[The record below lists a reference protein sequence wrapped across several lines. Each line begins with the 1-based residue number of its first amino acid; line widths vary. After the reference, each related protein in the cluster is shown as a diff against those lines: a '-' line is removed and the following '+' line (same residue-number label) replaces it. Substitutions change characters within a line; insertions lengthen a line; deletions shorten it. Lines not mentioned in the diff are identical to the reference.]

1 MARSANQKLKLL
13 YLCQI
18 LTQQTDEEHPMTVQE
33 LISQLARYDIQAERK
48 SVYDDLDALSRFGVD
63 VQCRKGKHPGW
74 FVGARDFELP
84 ELKLLVDAVQASRF
98 ITESKSRSLIKKLE
112 SLVSVHDA
120 RQLQRQVLIA
130 GRVKT
135 MNESIYYNIDKL
147 HTAIGEGK
155 QIRFQYFQWTVEKK
169 EALRRTAGGTAS
181 AHGICGGTT
190 RTTTSLPMTP
200 RRTG

>member
-84 ELKLLVDAVQASRF
+84 ELKLLVDAVQSSRF
-98 ITESKSRSLIKKLE
+98 ITRRKSDALIRKLE
-112 SLVSVHDA
+112 HLASVYQA
-120 RQLQRQVLIA
+120 RQLQRQVFVS
-130 GRVKT
+130 GRVKV
-135 MNESIYYNIDKL
+135 MNESIYFNVDRL
-147 HTAIGEGK
+147 HTAIAARRA
-155 QIRFQYFQWTVEKK
+155 ITFQ
-169 EALRRTAGGTAS
+169 
-181 AHGICGGTT
+181 
-190 RTTTSLPMTP
+190 
-200 RRTG
+200 

>member
-84 ELKLLVDAVQASRF
+84 ELKLLVDAVQSSRRAD
-98 ITESKSRSLIKKLE
+98 SQ
-112 SLVSVHDA
+112 A
-120 RQLQRQVLIA
+120 GAPGQRVPGPPVTAA
-130 GRVKT
+130 GVCQRPGQGD
-135 MNESIYYNIDKL
+135 E
-147 HTAIGEGK
+147 
-155 QIRFQYFQWTVEKK
+155 
-169 EALRRTAGGTAS
+169 
-181 AHGICGGTT
+181 
-190 RTTTSLPMTP
+190 
-200 RRTG
+200 

>member
-84 ELKLLVDAVQASRF
+84 ELKLLVLAVHHPAEERRADSQAG
-98 ITESKSRSLIKKLE
+98 
-112 SLVSVHDA
+112 A
-120 RQLQRQVLIA
+120 PGQRLPGPPVTAA
-130 GRVKT
+130 GVCQRPGQSD
-135 MNESIYYNIDKL
+135 E
-147 HTAIGEGK
+147 
-155 QIRFQYFQWTVEKK
+155 
-169 EALRRTAGGTAS
+169 
-181 AHGICGGTT
+181 
-190 RTTTSLPMTP
+190 
-200 RRTG
+200 